1 MMDQDEAMFGT
12 EVKPKPKKKINLTKW
27 FALGLGGVLGLSHVG
42 MIGMISRKDGL
53 PDLDIPVG
61 PPETYQPIPDS
72 VAPSYPTTAS
82 SPPEVYAPSG

>member
-12 EVKPKPKKKINLTKW
+12 EVKQKPKKKINLTKW

-61 PPETYQPIPDS
+61 PLHIIRSLSRQRGIQDQLHCK
-72 VAPSYPTTAS
+72 
-82 SPPEVYAPSG
+82 